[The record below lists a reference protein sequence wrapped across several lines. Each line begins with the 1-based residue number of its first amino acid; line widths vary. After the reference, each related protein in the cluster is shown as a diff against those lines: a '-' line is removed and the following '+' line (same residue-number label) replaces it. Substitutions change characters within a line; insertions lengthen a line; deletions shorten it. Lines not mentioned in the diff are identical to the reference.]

1 MQMLKQNIEDL
12 KVIQSSYPNNS
23 RGYQALNLAIV
34 ALSQLYATNEHMLS
48 ISEPTPPHWVAGEG
62 AGSVTASVSGPSS
75 VTLTNM
81 PPNYTWFTLED

>member
-48 ISEPTPPHWVAGEG
+48 ISEPTPALSNRLMTG
-62 AGSVTASVSGPSS
+62 
-75 VTLTNM
+75 L
-81 PPNYTWFTLED
+81 FF